1 MTFTPQSPIPPPP
14 EVRGMTEWTPELF
27 STSALLPR
35 ISVATD
41 QVSKIFSQYLQ
52 NIFYKNI
59 SRVQLGAVRKLLDSR
74 LARIQGLKPIQE
86 SEDQDRKWLIL
97 NPEQVRRELVF
108 LNCDIHAF
116 FAYQCLCLLAKIFI

>member
-1 MTFTPQSPIPPPP
+1 
-14 EVRGMTEWTPELF
+14 MTEWTPELF

-35 ISVATD
+35 LSVATD
-41 QVSKIFSQYLQ
+41 QVSKIFSLEPPKY
-52 NIFYKNI
+52 FYENI

-97 NPEQVRRELVF
+97 NPEQVRGELVF
-108 LNCDIHAF
+108 LNCDIHVCTMYIAC
-116 FAYQCLCLLAKIFI
+116 FA